1 MAINQPLKQRPFL
14 YWDKG
19 NNEGDRLTQ
28 NDRFFDEPGL
38 PAVLKH
44 GLLTSYL
51 FPFTAMLG
59 SIDRRKPVWFIDC
72 YAGAGTSGSAQ
83 DISDG
88 SPILAARVAAKSGV
102 DLRCVFVE
110 ANRDYAQD
118 LETALRQRVPAGAS
132 YRLFKEEAQTALPKI
147 LQLMGTD
154 PALIFVDPFG
164 LGISYDLFKATL
176 GRPRPAR
183 TEILLNYNIEAIRR
197 IGGHL
202 STPDRPGA
210 EKSLQRV
217 DASLGGTW
225 WRSVFQENRQKDP
238 EKSAARAADA
248 VTSAFHQMV
257 QQDTG
262 RRAVTVPIRRSS
274 TAREA
279 LFELTL
285 FHDHEA
291 AAYKFAFAAS
301 TANEKWRKADRER
314 GRITDDR
321 QAPLFS
327 TAELSA
333 ADEARIEK
341 QLSDEWTEEIAGNIE
356 RLLSTRSQL
365 RLADELPSILGQ
377 TYGLARERH
386 INAAKKLLQR
396 EGFHLT
402 SQGSDWRTVLR
413 RA

>member
-1 MAINQPLKQRPFL
+1 M
-14 YWDKG
+14 
-19 NNEGDRLTQ
+19 TQ

-59 SIDRRKPVWFIDC
+59 SIDRQKPVWFIDC

-83 DISDG
+83 DSRDG
-88 SPILAARVAAKSGV
+88 SPILAARVAAQSSV

-110 ANRDYAQD
+110 ANPDYAQD
-118 LETALRQRVPAGAS
+118 LEAALRQRVPAAAS
-132 YRLFKEEAQTALPKI
+132 CLLFKEEAETALPKI
-147 LQLMGTD
+147 LPLTRTD

-164 LGISYDLFKATL
+164 LGISYDLFKVAI

-202 STPDRPGA
+202 NNPHRPGA

-217 DASLGGTW
+217 DASLGGDW
-225 WRSVFQENRQKDP
+225 WREVFHETRLKHPEN
-238 EKSAARAADA
+238 SAARAADA
-248 VTSAFHQMV
+248 VTSAFHAMV
-257 QQDTG
+257 LRDTG
-262 RRAVTVPIRRSS
+262 RRAVTVPIKRSS
-274 TAREA
+274 TAQET

-301 TANEKWRKADRER
+301 TANEKWRRADRER
-314 GRITDDR
+314 GLITDDS
-321 QAPLFS
+321 QVALFS
-327 TAELSA
+327 TAELSE
-333 ADEARIEK
+333 ADEKRIEK
-341 QLSDEWTEEIAGNIE
+341 QLSDEWTAEIAGNI
-356 RLLSTRSQL
+356 RRFLTARSEL
-365 RLADELPSILGQ
+365 RLADELQGVLGQ
-377 TYGLARERH
+377 TYGLAREKH

-396 EGFHLT
+396 EGFRVVT
-402 SQGSDWRTVLR
+402 EGDDWRTVLR